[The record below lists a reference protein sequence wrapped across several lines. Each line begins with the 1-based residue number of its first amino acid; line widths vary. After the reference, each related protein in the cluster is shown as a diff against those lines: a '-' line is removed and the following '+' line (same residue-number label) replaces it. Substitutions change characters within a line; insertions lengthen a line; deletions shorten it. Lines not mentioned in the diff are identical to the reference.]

1 MPDNIDLTGVLRAV
15 AIALVPFITEALGSE
30 GLDTMTGVLTEDNFD
45 PSDFD
50 LMVEAEFNPADFNIM
65 QSDDFDYSEYDL
77 VTKDSLGTAVDE
89 AVDEALSNLSIT
101 RD

>member
-1 MPDNIDLTGVLRAV
+1 MPDIDFTPVLRAL
-15 AIALVPFITEALGSE
+15 AMALVPFVREALGDE
-30 GLDTMTGVLTEDNFD
+30 GVAGLPTGVLTEDNFD

-50 LMVEAEFNPADFNIM
+50 LMVESEFNPSDFNIM